1 MSTWRRE
8 ITDAVSA
15 FTKVSRLAG
24 TPIRR
29 DQIEMVLL
37 SAPHLAPTRLPE
49 GKIAIY
55 GFWGDGEWLKIGMAG
70 AKTKARYTSQH
81 YNMGSAPSTLAGSIA
96 RDSRM
101 TAIAGSDK
109 AALNA
114 WVKASCHRANILID
128 AAHGVPLLALFEAFL
143 HVRLKPRY
151 ERKRP

>member
-15 FTKVSRLAG
+15 FTKVSQLAG

-29 DQIEMVLL
+29 DQIELVLL

-49 GKIAIY
+49 GRIALY
-55 GFWGDGEWLKIGMAG
+55 GFWGDGGWLKIGMAG
-70 AKTKARYTSQH
+70 AKTQARYTSQH

-96 RDSRM
+96 KDPRM
-101 TAIAGSDK
+101 ATIAGSDK
-109 AALNA
+109 AAVNA
-114 WVKASCHRANILID
+114 WVKTSCHRANILID

-151 ERKRP
+151 ERKKS